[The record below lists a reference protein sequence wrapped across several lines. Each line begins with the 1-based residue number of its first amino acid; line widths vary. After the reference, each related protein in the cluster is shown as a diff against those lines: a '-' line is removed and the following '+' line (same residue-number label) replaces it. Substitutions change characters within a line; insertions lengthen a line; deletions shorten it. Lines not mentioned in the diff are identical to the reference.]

1 MTDSRGA
8 EAVRR
13 QYVSGQKAQTRLSG
27 LALVL
32 LAVLAYVTLHGGFRL
47 LASASLGEDD
57 PLESLLVQ
65 DLLLGYRAP
74 QPPLYDWVL
83 WCVQRVTGPGILRL
97 SSNQVWGA
105 AGDGRLSLFDCR
117 ARTERSRLGHARG
130 RVGWR

>member
-8 EAVRR
+8 EAVGVE
-13 QYVSGQKAQTRLSG
+13 YVSGQKAQTRLSG

-83 WCVQRVTGPGILRL
+83 WCVQRVTGPGILGFLLIKYGALLATAGFLYSTAERVL
-97 SSNQVWGA
+97 KDRVWA
-105 AGDGRLSLFDCR
+105 ML
-117 ARTERSRLGHARG
+117 
-130 RVGWR
+130 